1 MKIQKELNETK
12 ETLQKAIQSTLERG
26 ECVNGRIRT
35 DGARGYLKVGANC
48 IPNSR
53 RETRQPCR
61 KVRQLERL
69 KQNVLHPS
77 EEAELVLRG
86 HVNYWAAEA
95 YELDGFARSI
105 CAASGWVKQRL
116 FSPLETLRTFRLI
129 AFELDVTF
137 SSDRWVVQVSKILR
151 VPPMRGRAPCLSL
164 ATHQPDVSRCAD
176 SRSNDI
182 ENGLFYGSI
191 AVLCTRD

>member
-26 ECVNGRIRT
+26 ECANGRMRT
-35 DGARGYLKVGANC
+35 YGARGHFEVEANC
-48 IPNSR
+48 ISNYR

-61 KVRQLERL
+61 KVRQLERF
-69 KQNVLHPS
+69 KQDVLHPS

-95 YELDGFARSI
+95 YELNGFARSI

-116 FSPLETLRTFRLI
+116 FSPQETLRTLRLC
-129 AFELDVTF
+129 F
-137 SSDRWVVQVSKILR
+137 
-151 VPPMRGRAPCLSL
+151 LS
-164 ATHQPDVSRCAD
+164 
-176 SRSNDI
+176 
-182 ENGLFYGSI
+182 
-191 AVLCTRD
+191 